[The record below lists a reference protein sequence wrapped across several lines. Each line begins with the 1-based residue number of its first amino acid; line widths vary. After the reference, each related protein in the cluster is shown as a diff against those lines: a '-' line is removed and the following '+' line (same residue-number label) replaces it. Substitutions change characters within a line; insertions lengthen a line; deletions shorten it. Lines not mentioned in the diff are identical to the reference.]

1 MTSSNLTALIDAY
14 ATLKN
19 EIASLEADKKKLEA
33 SLAELSAGAYEGE
46 RYRLTISDSER
57 LGYDAELADKVKEA
71 ADTATRAVLDG
82 LSRQYLAAHTTTK
95 TVRTHRV
102 GVKTGKG
109 LAV

>member
-1 MTSSNLTALIDAY
+1 MTTTNLTALIDAY
-14 ATLKN
+14 AALKN

-33 SLAELSAGAYEGE
+33 SLAELPEGAYEGE
-46 RYRLTISDSER
+46 RYRLTIVCIER
-57 LGYDAELADKVKEA
+57 LGYDAELADKVKAA
-71 ADTATRAVLDG
+71 ADAATRGVLDG

-109 LAV
+109 LVA